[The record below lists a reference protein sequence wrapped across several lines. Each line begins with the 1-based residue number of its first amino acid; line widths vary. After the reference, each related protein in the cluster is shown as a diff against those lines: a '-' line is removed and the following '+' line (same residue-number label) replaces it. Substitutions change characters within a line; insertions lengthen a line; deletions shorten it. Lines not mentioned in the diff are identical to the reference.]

1 MGAVWDAYC
10 WHSPKEEWPRCSSKD
25 IPPCGEE
32 AVELSPE
39 IAALLVLLGFAA
51 AAVVFTLV
59 FVVVVDRSVANT
71 RAENEGEKDEDRESE
86 SS

>member
-1 MGAVWDAYC
+1 M
-10 WHSPKEEWPRCSSKD
+10 
-25 IPPCGEE
+25 
-32 AVELSPE
+32 SPE
-39 IAALLVLLGFAA
+39 IVALLVLLGFAA

-86 SS
+86 IS